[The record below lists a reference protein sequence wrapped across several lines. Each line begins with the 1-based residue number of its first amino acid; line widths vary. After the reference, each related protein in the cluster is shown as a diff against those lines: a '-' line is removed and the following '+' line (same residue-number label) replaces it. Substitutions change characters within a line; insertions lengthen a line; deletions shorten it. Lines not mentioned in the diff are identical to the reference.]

1 MVYKRCTTEK
11 AALQQRKIEECILAV
26 MRDKSFHDITV
37 SSLCEQTGL
46 SRKTFYRLYESKQDV
61 LCALID
67 RTIRDFI
74 HFRLPPEAV
83 LRGVS
88 EELQAFFSYWQKQHP
103 LLDALSKNGMST
115 MLFERTIRHTMEEDT
130 DILRQLGADP
140 DHPLEKE
147 SLIFYLSGMLTL
159 VVSWHHEG
167 YRKTPQ
173 EMAVITEKLLTK
185 PPIHR

>member
-1 MVYKRCTTEK
+1 MYKRCTTEK
-11 AALQQRKIEECILAV
+11 AALQQRRIEECLLSV
-26 MRDKSFHDITV
+26 MEDRSYGEITV

-46 SRKTFYRLYESKQDV
+46 SRKTFYRLFESKQDV

-67 RTIRDFI
+67 RSIRDFI

-83 LRGVS
+83 VSGIS
-88 EELQAFFSYWQKQHP
+88 EEMQVFFAYWQEQRQ

-115 MLFERTIRHTMEEDT
+115 MLFERTIRHTMEEDA

-140 DHPLEKE
+140 DRPRDTE
-147 SLIFYLSGMLTL
+147 SLIFYLSGLLTL

-173 EMAVITEKLLTK
+173 EMAAITEKILTQ
-185 PPIHR
+185 PPIHK

>member
-1 MVYKRCTTEK
+1 MYKRCTTEK

-26 MRDKSFHDITV
+26 MRDKAFHDISV

-46 SRKTFYRLYESKQDV
+46 SRKTFYRLYESKHDV

-83 LRGVS
+83 VSGVS
-88 EELQAFFSYWQKQHP
+88 EEMQAFFAYWQEQRP

-115 MLFERTIRHTMEEDT
+115 MLFERTIRHTMEEDA
-130 DILRQLGADP
+130 DILRQLGAEP
-140 DHPLEKE
+140 GRPQEAE
-147 SLIFYLSGMLTL
+147 SLIFYLSGLLTL
-159 VVSWHHEG
+159 VVAWHHEG

-173 EMAVITEKLLTK
+173 EMAAITDKLLTE
-185 PPIHR
+185 PPIRK